1 MSEDETIEYVK
12 QMSISDKVSIYMGYF
27 INMSCLKNNFEVVD
41 LDRYLLNN
49 INKSDKGLSPYN
61 GWGIP
66 SKEFN
71 RIAFYYLHQYLKIKS
86 LDEFCD
92 KSNIQINDA
101 GIDNWEERGFAS
113 KRWIIF
119 KNDSIYHYIF
129 ANA

>member
-1 MSEDETIEYVK
+1 
-12 QMSISDKVSIYMGYF
+12 MGEE
-27 INMSCLKNNFEVVD
+27 L
-41 LDRYLLNN
+41 LLNGQN
-49 INKSDKGLSPYN
+49 VYPKKLLQSGYQ
-61 GWGIP
+61 
-66 SKEFN
+66 F
-71 RIAFYYLHQYLKIKS
+71 KIKS